1 MYAFRMCAFI
11 MCMIFAGYSAV
22 PLRADTDNDAFKKKL
37 DTIKGQVD
45 AINNK
50 LKNLKNEK
58 KSLLNDIYEIE
69 LRYEKEIIEN
79 NKVKLQLNDT
89 RRKIDKQEGEKKSLE
104 REIDKSKKNLIKII
118 RILYKLGGN
127 SYLKI
132 FIRVDTIDQ
141 LFKNYRLFMTLVE
154 YKSDEI
160 NKIKKN
166 ISRLNKVKEQLQTE
180 YLNLKTFSDLKEQ
193 KIRNISGLK
202 RGKLNLINR
211 INTDKKDYLRLMDEL
226 KFEAAQL
233 DKVLSGK
240 KVKSSLRVLDL
251 KRIKG
256 RLQWPIDG
264 KVISSFGKKRST
276 RFNTYI
282 VDNGIEI
289 RPSGSGRVKAVYSGD
304 VIFADYYKGYG
315 NLVIIQHS
323 RDIRSFYGHCK
334 NILKKKGDPIMTGEE
349 IAIVGD
355 TGSTHGKS
363 LYFEIRNNVKAQDPM
378 KWLRKKR

>member
-1 MYAFRMCAFI
+1 MKRTITLILCVL
-11 MCMIFAGYSAV
+11 FAGCTAV
-22 PLRADTDNDAFKKKL
+22 RLQADTDTDAFKKKL
-37 DTIKGQVD
+37 NTINGQVD

-50 LKNLKNEK
+50 LKNLKKEK

-69 LRYEKEIIEN
+69 LRYEKEVIEN
-79 NKVKLQLNDT
+79 NKVKLQLSET
-89 RRKIDKQEGEKKSLE
+89 RKEIEKQENEKKSLE
-104 REIDKSKKNLIKII
+104 REIEKSKKNLTKII

-141 LFKNYRLFMTLVE
+141 LFKNYRLFMTLIE
-154 YKSDEI
+154 YKSKEI
-160 NKIKKN
+160 EKIKRNIARLNKIKEE
-166 ISRLNKVKEQLQTE
+166 LHKE
-180 YLNLKTFSDLKEQ
+180 YANLKTFSDLKEQ

-202 RGKLNLINR
+202 RGKLNLIKR
-211 INTDKKDYLRLMDEL
+211 INNDKNDYIRLMDEL
-226 KFEAAQL
+226 EIEAAQL
-233 DKVLSGK
+233 ENVLSGK

-251 KRIKG
+251 QRIRG
-256 RLQWPIDG
+256 RLRWPVEG
-264 KVISSFGKKRST
+264 KVISAFGKKRST

-282 VDNGIEI
+282 VDDGIEI
-289 RPSGSGRVKAVYSGD
+289 KPRGPGRIKAVYSGD

-323 RDIRSFYGHCK
+323 RNLNSLYGHCK
-334 NILKKKGDPIMTGEE
+334 EIFKKKGDNILAGEE

-363 LYFEIRNNVKAQDPM
+363 LYFGIRNPVKAQDPL
-378 KWLRKKR
+378 KWLRNRR